1 MSLLCLA
8 RSMDIITFGWVAVAA
23 FFALSIAFVV
33 WGRNGM

>member
-1 MSLLCLA
+1 
-8 RSMDIITFGWVAVAA
+8 MDIVTLGWIAVSA